1 MNATALLERR
11 DLVPG
16 RLIRRYQRFLA
27 DVELLDGSLT
37 TAHCTNTGTMKTCWA
52 PGDLVLLA
60 ASDNPARKL
69 KYTWVACCHEGTWIG
84 VETGIPNKVV
94 AEAARRD
101 VLPGCP
107 GLQEVR
113 TEVPYGSERSRIDVW
128 ARDQA
133 GREVFIEVKN
143 STLKM
148 GPWVCFPDAVTERG
162 RKHLRELQAMVQEGH
177 RGVIA
182 FFLHRGDILAFDA
195 ARDIDPAYAE
205 ALDTAAATG
214 VEVLPLAVG
223 LSATEYEGRWCLEWA
238 LPGVHPW
245 KRRD

>member
-1 MNATALLERR
+1 MCPLLERR

-16 RLIRRYQRFLA
+16 RLVRRYQRFLA

-60 ASDNPARKL
+60 SSDNPSRKL
-69 KYTWVACCHEGTWIG
+69 RYTWVACQHEHTWIG

-101 VLPGCP
+101 VLPGCS
-107 GLQEVR
+107 GLSEVR
-113 TEVPYGSERSRIDVW
+113 TEVKYGSERSRIDVW
-128 ARDQA
+128 ARDGQ

-143 STLKM
+143 STLKV
-148 GPWVCFPDAVTERG
+148 GDGVCFPDAVTERG

-182 FFLHRGDILAFDA
+182 FFVHRDDVRSFDA
-195 ARDIDPAYAE
+195 AREIDPAYAE
-205 ALDTAAATG
+205 ALEAAARAG
-214 VEVLPLAVG
+214 VEVLPLAVR
-223 LSATEYEGRWCLEWA
+223 LSATEKQGRWTLGWEVPGL
-238 LPGVHPW
+238 LPW
-245 KRRD
+245 TRRD